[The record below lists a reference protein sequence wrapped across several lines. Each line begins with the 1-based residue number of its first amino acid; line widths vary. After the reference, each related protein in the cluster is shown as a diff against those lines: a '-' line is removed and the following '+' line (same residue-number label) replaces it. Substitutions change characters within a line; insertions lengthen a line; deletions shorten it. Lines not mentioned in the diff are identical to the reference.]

1 MAGSLRAVTG
11 KPNTWELRIYLGRD
25 SEGRIRH
32 RHATVHGTRRFA
44 ERELA
49 RLVAEQDA
57 GPVAIPEAPK
67 EWGPTATVNDAIAA
81 WRENGWEDLSP
92 KTRGRYESCW
102 EVHIRQSIGRRRIDS
117 LGPYEVERYFRELK
131 AKGLSEGSVRMIRA
145 VVHRACRLARRWSG
159 NVLPN
164 PIGDTELPT
173 WRLDERADK
182 VRAPER
188 EEVTALLAA
197 AREDDVRIA
206 VFIRLLAA
214 TGMRRDEACALV

>member
-25 SEGRIRH
+25 SEGRVLH

-57 GPVAIPEAPK
+57 GPVATPEAPK
-67 EWGPTATVNDAIAA
+67 EWGPSTTVNDAIAA

-102 EVHIRQSIGRRRIDS
+102 EVHIRHSIGRRRIDS
-117 LGPYEVERYFRELK
+117 LGPYDVERYFRELK
-131 AKGLSEGSVRMIRA
+131 AKGLVRRQCPDDQSRA
-145 VVHRACRLARRWSG
+145 APGLPAGPAVERQRAAQSDR
-159 NVLPN
+159 
-164 PIGDTELPT
+164 
-173 WRLDERADK
+173 
-182 VRAPER
+182 
-188 EEVTALLAA
+188 
-197 AREDDVRIA
+197 
-206 VFIRLLAA
+206 
-214 TGMRRDEACALV
+214 